1 MTTYKDDY
9 PDRILRFGAGRT
21 DNEGASQTTFGDAT
35 ASFPRA
41 EYHFQSSINKSNR
54 GGEIH
59 QLSVGGGTTG
69 KDLDIGPPAGGQYGM
84 VDIRETE
91 AGHVLEFNDTP
102 AGERILIKHATGSG
116 VEFRP
121 DGSVLV
127 TTSRNKVEVIQGD
140 NTVIAEGDVDFNYK
154 GNLTINVQGDYE
166 LNCNN
171 YVLNARG
178 NKRRKSMVTRVKIYL
193 VILEL
198 KCRVII
204 LKLLLAVQQGLLWAT
219 KRLQQ
224 KVDSISQAK
233 VIQRLRQAESS
244 LKQHKQD

>member
-35 ASFPRA
+35 ASFPRS
-41 EYHFQSSINKSNR
+41 EYHFQSSINKTNR

-178 NKRRKSMVTRVKIYL
+178 NKTEKVDGNSSQNIFGHSGVKVSGNYSETIAGRTTMTTL
-193 VILEL
+193 GDQTI
-198 KCRVII
+198 
-204 LKLLLAVQQGLLWAT
+204 AT
-219 KRLQQ
+219 KGRLNIN
-224 KVDSISQAK
+224 KIVVKSI
-233 VIQRLRQAESS
+233 VRF
-244 LKQHKQD
+244 